1 MNSNEC
7 FIVAL
12 NGDFTK
18 QNNFIN
24 GWKWGKKW
32 SKDMNKLLVKEKK
45 QKRKYIVT
53 SNQKC
58 K

>member
-12 NGDFTK
+12 SGDFTK

-24 GWKWGKKW
+24 MDENGKK
-32 SKDMNKLLVKEKK
+32 MVKGHEQVVGKREK
-45 QKRKYIVT
+45 QKRKYTVT

>member
-24 GWKWGKKW
+24 GWKWKKKMVKGHEQVVGKR
-32 SKDMNKLLVKEKK
+32 EK

>member
-1 MNSNEC
+1 MEKKM
-7 FIVAL
+7 VK
-12 NGDFTK
+12 GHE
-18 QNNFIN
+18 QVV
-24 GWKWGKKW
+24 GKR
-32 SKDMNKLLVKEKK
+32 EK

>member
-1 MNSNEC
+1 MSVLLLLSMET
-7 FIVAL
+7 L
-12 NGDFTK
+12 
-18 QNNFIN
+18 QNKITSLMDEN
-24 GWKWGKKW
+24 GKK
-32 SKDMNKLLVKEKK
+32 KMVKGHEQVVGKREK